1 MTTEDK
7 QTLGMDDM
15 FAHDN
20 VPVEAPV
27 ESPPEPQRETAP
39 VTPAA
44 DRARDEQGRF
54 ASPEAVK
61 PAPVTLTP
69 APTPAA
75 TPDADPEKQPIS
87 RAEFKGYLDE
97 KSKRKAAEDRAAALE
112 ARIQQFERQQ
122 PAQIPSIHTDPE
134 AYNQHIQNQIDEAR
148 IYERTIFSEVLAKEK
163 YGEELVQAAENWGSQ
178 QIQTVPGFLAR
189 HRAEAHP
196 IDWLV
201 KQYKRDAT
209 IKDLGDDPDAYVRRR
224 AAELGLIGQAP
235 PQTDAPPSQAAS
247 PQPASDPPPQA
258 PAPTRSIANATSA
271 GGLQVVPPQGEF
283 AALDLAH
290 KH

>member
-15 FAHDN
+15 FAHGN
-20 VPVEAPV
+20 VPLETPV
-27 ESPPEPQRETAP
+27 ETPPEPQRETAP
-39 VTPAA
+39 ATTAA
-44 DRARDEQGRF
+44 ERARDEQGRF
-54 ASPEAVK
+54 ASPEAAK
-61 PAPVTLTP
+61 PAPVTPTP
-69 APTPAA
+69 APTPAV

-97 KSKRKAAEDRAAALE
+97 KAKRKAAEDRATALE
-112 ARIQQFERQQ
+112 ARIQNFERQQ
-122 PAQIPSIHTDPE
+122 PTQIPSAADPE
-134 AYNQHIQNQIDEAR
+134 AFAQYIQQQKTDLAFDMSETMAREKHGDEPVTQAMDWALQR
-148 IYERTIFSEVLAKEK
+148 AHQSPAF
-163 YGEELVQAAENWGSQ
+163 AAEYLRQ
-178 QIQTVPGFLAR
+178 K
-189 HRAEAHP
+189 HP
-196 IDWLV
+196 IDWAV
-201 KQYKRDAT
+201 KQHKRDAVMSQV
-209 IKDLGDDPDAYVRRR
+209 GDDPDAFVRRR

-258 PAPTRSIANATSA
+258 PVPTRSIANATSA
-271 GGLQVVPPQGEF
+271 GGLQAVPPQGEF